1 MPEIKHTFLAGKMNK
16 DFDERLVPN
25 GEYRDAYNI
34 QVKTSDGGNAGTVQN
49 VLGNSLVFD
58 GGYMTNETGTS
69 SRVVASLPD
78 EQANCIYFFI
88 SSPPITTN
96 PSAIDGEIV
105 YKDLIVRQNSN
116 GTTDPIVTDIHA
128 IIGTAVDAK
137 AGGFTEDGS
146 FVTISVDDASK
157 YRRGMEVRLFTSSG
171 TSLLKSNTSIESVDT
186 TYNTIRLNKWQD
198 ADLTTCTVA
207 MFIAEQVLEFRTD
220 TLITGINLLED
231 FIFWT
236 DNKHEPKKINIK
248 RCEEGTEDFSSH
260 TKLQLKNFS
269 NGELRD
275 FSEFYNVSED
285 RDWLRRDHVT
295 VIRKSPLNAPVL
307 EMSNTGRSGDTEVS
321 LQDSNFI
328 EPSTGNLTS
337 KSEDD
342 IIVIDLGSPSISIY
356 EGDIVYLDCDNP
368 YDDDVPKRFKA
379 IVNLKSNSEITCRII
394 SAPDDLVAAENQ
406 WTISLQESEPLFE
419 FDLPR
424 FAYRYKYEDNEYSS
438 FSPWSEIAF
447 LPAPFDYSSTKGYN
461 LGMVNT
467 LKQLTIKGWMQPL
480 SQRPYDIKAVD
491 ILYKSSGSPVVY
503 VVKTIT
509 RGKDDEWDGIQN
521 AAGSITSVGEVSITS
536 DLIHKVVPSNQIL
549 RAWDNVPRAALAQE
563 VTGNRLVYGN
573 YLQGYNINKQIGLNQ
588 VLISNMISSDADGV
602 INPVKSA
609 KSMRTYRFGIVF
621 SDAYGRETP
630 VIAIGAHRVTS
641 RTGVVSTTNS
651 DLYIPKSQSSSANS
665 FALSQVWSSNG
676 YSSAPPA
683 WATHFKYYVKE
694 TSAEY
699 YNLVM
704 SRWYDAEDGNVWIS
718 FNSADRNKVDE
729 ETYLLLKNEHGENKA
744 VVEKARY
751 KILSIENDAPDDIK
765 MDERI
770 MGRFKVNTDYTY
782 DGNADNDYTDPNL
795 SSSLTFELTNAQWE
809 GFSREIDFKG
819 TPYVRL
825 VGDSSFDTLTEG
837 NTVKTSWVKIT
848 KFMPP
853 VATSIGVAASDGKMT
868 IQKPFGAQAAI
879 PQAFASQYGGDVW
892 DNTAQGQDIYY
903 YFEIKDSVVENK
915 PEFDGKFFVKLEK
928 DDTLVSKVLS
938 VENDS
943 SIYYGIDDAWPI
955 GFMDSTT
962 INNPAH
968 SGPNSDGQGQYA
980 FGIHTVSGWNS
991 DQVAGSFDRCNND
1004 AGATGSN
1011 NVGKSKAFWEG
1022 HNLDGAKIFIDK
1034 AFIRYRATGGGVL
1047 TGDHTTDGKGGLSNG
1062 GAAGGTY
1069 GALYIS
1075 INSSGWGDF
1084 ETFRTKFSTVGTL
1097 FRFRND
1103 PNQIVYKIVGGIQQ
1117 GLNHKNHAK
1126 NDLCNN
1132 SCQGEDATCLRQ
1144 SIYFKFRKIDSQ
1156 GNATNEGIDT
1166 SVFDPRGYVKHNGRN
1181 TQMIE
1186 VVKRYVRAEDRNVD
1200 PAFAGIFET
1209 EPKENV
1215 DLDLYYEASE
1225 SLPMRITEDTIDAFL
1240 PKESKIT
1247 SIIRNNSSINLLTTG
1262 VIKSTHQEGFRLV
1275 QDYFD
1280 NTTVFKDLFEGD
1292 EVVFEHPSG
1301 IKVHARVAKNMA
1313 LSNTI
1318 LDNAV
1323 SYTLQASGTSGN
1335 DTITVSN
1342 SSSLQ
1347 VGDQVYNTSVPLGA
1361 KIESIASNVVTITE
1375 TLTSNI
1381 SSAVRFVRPTGY
1393 YEIHKDVYKDTV
1405 ELSWH
1410 NCYSFGNGIE
1420 SDRIRDDFNAKQI
1433 DNGVIVSTT
1442 FTDYGE
1448 ERRKH
1453 GLIYSGIY
1461 NSNSGVN
1468 ELNEFNQ
1475 AEKITKDLNPTYG
1488 SIQAL
1493 KTRDTDVVVFTEDR
1507 VLKILSNKDALFNAD
1522 GNTNVIATDRVL
1534 GQAVPFGGDY
1544 GISNNPESLVKDEF
1558 RMYFTDRARGAVL
1571 RLSRDGITPISN
1583 VGMRDWFRDNLKDSY
1598 NLVGTWDNVNGE
1610 YNVSIHYYPGQGKT
1624 DKTVTFNEAGKGWV
1638 SFKSWVA
1645 DAGATVDGVFFTAS
1659 SQADA
1664 ANPAKLYKH
1673 YDENASRNNFY
1684 GTQYNSSVTVLLNDI
1699 PGSVKSFQTLNY
1711 EGTQARIRQLTQQT
1725 VTDAAG
1731 NSVVANDGQ
1740 YYNLS
1745 DKAGWW
1751 CEYVDTNL
1759 ESGEVSE
1766 FIEKEGKWFNN
1777 ITGQATTL
1785 SNLDT
1790 NEFSVQGLG
1799 FPYGIFNDDS
1809 GADEAYNSF
1818 VREYT
1823 LTVQGE

>member
-69 SRVVASLPD
+69 SRVVASIPD

-128 IIGTAVDAK
+128 IVGTAADAK
-137 AGGFTEDGS
+137 SGGLTENGP

-157 YRRGMEVRLFTSSG
+157 YRKGMEVRLFTSSG
-171 TSLLKSNTSIESVDT
+171 ASLLEPKTVIESV
-186 TYNTIRLNKWQD
+186 NTVANNIRLNKWQD

-220 TLITGINLLED
+220 TLITGINILED

-248 RCEEGTEDFSSH
+248 RCEEGTESFSSH

-269 NGELRD
+269 NGELKN

-285 RDWLRRDHVT
+285 RDWLRRDHIT
-295 VIRKSPLNAPVL
+295 VIRKAPLNAPVL
-307 EMSNTGRSGDTEVS
+307 EMSSTSRHGDTEVP

-328 EPSTGNLTS
+328 EPSTGNLTG
-337 KSEDD
+337 KSEGD
-342 IIVIDLGSPSISIY
+342 IIVINLGSPSVSIY
-356 EGDIVYLDCDNP
+356 KSDIVYLDCDNP
-368 YDDDVPKRFKA
+368 LEVDVPKRLKA
-379 IVNLKSNSEITCRII
+379 IVESKSNSEIACRVI
-394 SAPDDLVAAENQ
+394 SMPDNLAAAENE

-438 FSPWSEIAF
+438 FSPWTEIAF
-447 LPAPFDYSSTKGYN
+447 LPSPFDYSSAKGYN
-461 LGMVNT
+461 LGMVNS

-503 VVKTIT
+503 VIKTIT

-536 DLIHKVVPSNQIL
+536 DLIHKAVPSNQIL

-563 VTGNRLVYGN
+563 VTGNRLLYGN
-573 YLQGYNINKQIGLNQ
+573 YLQGYDINKQIGLNQ
-588 VLISNMISSDADGV
+588 SLVSNIISSDAEGV
-602 INPVKSA
+602 ITPVKSA

-630 VIAIGAHRVTS
+630 VIAIGAHRITS
-641 RTGVVSTTNS
+641 RTGTISTTNS
-651 DLYIPKSQSSSANS
+651 DLYIPKSEASNANS
-665 FALSQVWSSNG
+665 FALSQVWSSNA
-676 YSSAPPA
+676 YSSVPPA

-704 SRWYDAEDGNVWIS
+704 SRWYNAEDGNVWIS

-729 ETYLLLKNEHGENKA
+729 ETYLLLKNEHGDNKA

-765 MDERI
+765 IDERV
-770 MGRFKVNTDYTY
+770 MGRFKVNTDYTN
-782 DGNADNDYTDPNL
+782 DNNADNNYTDPNL
-795 SSSLTFELTNAQWE
+795 QSSITFDLALAQWE

-825 VGDSSFDTLTEG
+825 VGDSSSDALNEG

-853 VATSIGVAASDGKMT
+853 VAEYLGVAASSGKMT
-868 IQKPFGAQAAI
+868 IQKPFGAQAALR
-879 PQAFASQYGGDVW
+879 QAYASQYNV
-892 DNTAQGQDIYY
+892 NVQNVQIYY
-903 YFEIKDSVVENK
+903 YFEIKDNIVENK

-943 SIYYGIDDAWPI
+943 SIYYGVEDAWPI
-955 GFMDSTT
+955 GYMDSTVD
-962 INNPAH
+962 NNPADE
-968 SGPNSDGQGQYA
+968 GPNSGTNGLYN
-980 FGIHTVSGWNS
+980 FGIHYIS
-991 DQVAGSFDRCNND
+991 DWDTGEVAGSFDRCNND
-1004 AGATGSN
+1004 TGATGSN
-1011 NVGKSKAFWEG
+1011 NVGKSKDFWEG
-1022 HNLDGAKIFIDK
+1022 HNSSGAKIFIDK
-1034 AFIRYRATGGGVL
+1034 AFIRYRATDAGSTL
-1047 TGDHTTDGKGGLSNG
+1047 TGDHTTNGEGGLSVG
-1062 GAAGGTY
+1062 GAANGTY

-1075 INSSGWGDF
+1075 KNSAGWGEF
-1084 ETFRTKFSTVGTL
+1084 STFKAKFSTVGTL

-1103 PNQIVYKIVGGIQQ
+1103 PNQIVYKIIGGIKQ
-1117 GLNHKNHAK
+1117 GINHKNHAK

-1132 SCQGEDATCLRQ
+1132 SCQGDHATCLRQ

-1156 GNATNEGIDT
+1156 GNATNEGINT
-1166 SVFDPRGYVKHNGRN
+1166 AVFDPRGHVMHNGRN
-1181 TQMIE
+1181 TIMIE
-1186 VVKRYVRAEDRNVD
+1186 TVKRYVRTEDRHVD
-1200 PAFAGIFET
+1200 PAFAGVFET

-1240 PKESKIT
+1240 PKESRIT
-1247 SIIRNNSSINLLTTG
+1247 SIVRNNSSINLLTTG
-1262 VIKSTHQEGFRLV
+1262 VVKSTHQEGFRLV
-1275 QDYFD
+1275 QNDVD
-1280 NTTVFKDLFEGD
+1280 NTTAFKDLFEED

-1301 IKVHARVAKNMA
+1301 MKVHARVAKNMA
-1313 LSNTI
+1313 LSNAI
-1318 LDNAV
+1318 LNNAV
-1323 SYTLQASGTSGN
+1323 SYTLPAQGTTGS
-1335 DTITVSN
+1335 DTINVSD

-1347 VGDQVYNTSVPLGA
+1347 VGDQVYNTSIPVGA
-1361 KIESIASNVVTITE
+1361 KIESIAGNVVTITE

-1381 SSAVRFVRPTGY
+1381 SSDVRFVRPTGY
-1393 YEIHKDVYKDTV
+1393 YEIYKDVYKDTV

-1433 DNGVIVSTT
+1433 DNGVTVSTT

-1461 NSNSGVN
+1461 NSSSGIN

-1507 VLKILSNKDALFNAD
+1507 VLKVLSNKDALFNAD
-1522 GNTNVIATDRVL
+1522 GNTNIVATDRVL

-1624 DKTVTFNEAGKGWV
+1624 DKTVTFNEVGKGWV

-1645 DAGATVDGVFFTAS
+1645 DAGATVDGMFFTAS
-1659 SQADA
+1659 SQMDA

-1673 YDENASRNNFY
+1673 YAENASRNNFY
-1684 GTQYNSSVTVLLNDI
+1684 GTQYDSSVTVLLNDI

-1731 NSVVANDGQ
+1731 NNVVANDGQ

-1751 CEYVDTNL
+1751 CEYVNTNL

-1799 FPYGIFNDDS
+1799 FAYGIFSDDS
-1809 GADEAYNSF
+1809 GADEAYSGF
-1818 VREYT
+1818 IREYT